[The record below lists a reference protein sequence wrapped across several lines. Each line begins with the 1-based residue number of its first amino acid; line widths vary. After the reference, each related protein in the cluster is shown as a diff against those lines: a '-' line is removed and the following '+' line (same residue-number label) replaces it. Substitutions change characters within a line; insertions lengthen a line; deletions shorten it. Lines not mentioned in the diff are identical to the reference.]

1 MFRDSLKTQIFLIF
15 GLSLF
20 LFQGKCRKLL
30 CPFGS
35 KPESGKCK
43 TLAVNMNN
51 VGVCIELNLIIDWS
65 LTKLPDMNKTDI
77 FSETDGED
85 IVRIVATALKVKACN
100 LCLLHLKLTDR
111 NPDSISKRP
120 LPDLDFRLTVST
132 NNNCQYKWLHENIDR
147 AIQRVIK
154 VPLQRGPIFL
164 RLQYDPRPMEA
175 ITQVY
180 DYLYA
185 DNLRFCGWSVVPKVK
200 FCPGIS
206 LMKSEIES
214 SKNQKAKDLLEPLY
228 DAGANA
234 TTTVFI
240 CVEDYFKIMKQI
252 NTAERAH
259 VVWLALVLMQ
269 VLTVSL

>member
-1 MFRDSLKTQIFLIF
+1 
-15 GLSLF
+15 
-20 LFQGKCRKLL
+20 
-30 CPFGS
+30 
-35 KPESGKCK
+35 
-43 TLAVNMNN
+43 MNN

-65 LTKLPDMNKTDI
+65 ITKLRDINQTDI

-85 IVRIVATALKVKACN
+85 IVRIVATVLKVKACN
-100 LCLLHLKLTDR
+100 LCLLQLKMTDR

-132 NNNCQYKWLHENIDR
+132 NNNCQYMWLHENIDR
-147 AIQRVIK
+147 ATQRVIK

-164 RLQYDPRPMEA
+164 RLQYDPRPIEA
-175 ITQVY
+175 IAQAY

-200 FCPGIS
+200 FCPGIR
-206 LMKSEIES
+206 LLKSEIES
-214 SKNQKAKDLLEPLY
+214 SENQKVKNLLDPLS

-234 TTTVFI
+234 TATVFI

-252 NTAERAH
+252 NTAERVH
-259 VVWLALVLMQ
+259 VVLLVLVLMQ
-269 VLTVSL
+269 MLTMSL